1 MPADPGSQSSGMEVD
16 SSDAWAGEPQTL
28 DELNNR
34 YDTVMSCPGRN
45 AASVELRSVPAIEK
59 GKSEADEI
67 ATGQQHKLFMA
78 SRPIRAP
85 LFYSS
90 QPKPQA
96 PT

>member
-1 MPADPGSQSSGMEVD
+1 MEVD

-45 AASVELRSVPAIEK
+45 AASVELRIVPAIEK